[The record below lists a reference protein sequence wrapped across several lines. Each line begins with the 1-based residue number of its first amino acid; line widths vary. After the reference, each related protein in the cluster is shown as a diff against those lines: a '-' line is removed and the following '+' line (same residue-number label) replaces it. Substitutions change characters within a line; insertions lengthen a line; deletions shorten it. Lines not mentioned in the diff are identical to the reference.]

1 MQGFFYFYDTMK
13 KLLWILICIGKLAF
27 CQTNLVPNWSFEE
40 YNSCP
45 NQWTGDCSYTAPVIP
60 AVKNWFCALTFEST
74 PDYYNICGV
83 NNYSVS
89 TNFWGNQFPKTGNAY
104 MGGYMHRMNNPGI
117 NNAEYI
123 ECKLRDTLKIN
134 TTYCMRYYV
143 SRAEK
148 LNYASSNFGAL
159 FTDTLINISGLPN
172 YINGS
177 PQVHNTLGNFIIDKI
192 NWTKI
197 EGSFIAI
204 GNEAYMTLGS
214 FGSVSIN
221 DTLFVADSLN
231 DVPIINRRPYYYIDD
246 VSVEEVVN
254 AQAGLDK
261 VIVSGN
267 SIVIGADSAVG
278 ADYLWWPSV
287 GLDNN
292 TLAFP
297 TASPTI
303 TTQYVLQKTQC
314 SVITYD
320 TMIVTVNSVGIEE
333 LTINNAFTM
342 QPNPATNMIAINS
355 SFDMQKIELL
365 DVAGKL
371 VVSENLATKNKE
383 LQLQNFAEGIY
394 FMKVTFIKGVSVT
407 KKMLVIR

>member
-1 MQGFFYFYDTMK
+1 MK

-45 NQWTGDCSYTAPVIP
+45 NANTTDCSISPPTIP
-60 AVKNWFCALTFEST
+60 ALKDWFCALTYEST
-74 PDYYNICGV
+74 PDYFNACGITSLSTPTNIIG
-83 NNYSVS
+83 Y
-89 TNFWGNQFPKTGNAY
+89 QIPKTGY
-104 MGGYMHRMNNPGI
+104 SYVGSITHTMYSSSI
-117 NNAEYI
+117 NNNSEYI
-123 ECKLRDTLKIN
+123 ECKLKDSLKPNVI
-134 TTYCMRYYV
+134 YCVNYFV
-143 SRAEK
+143 SRADK
-148 LNYASSNFGAL
+148 RDYASSNFGAL
-159 FTDTLINISGLPN
+159 FTNTVINIPGLPH
-172 YINGS
+172 YINQV
-177 PQVHNTLGNFIIDKI
+177 PQVQNPFGNFIFDKL

-197 EGSFIAI
+197 QGSFIAN
-204 GNEAYMTLGS
+204 GGENYLTLGS
-214 FGSVSIN
+214 FGANSNI
-221 DTLFVADSLN
+221 DTLYDP
-231 DVPIINRRPYYYIDD
+231 DIPIDPNKRYLFPYYYIDD

-261 VIVSGN
+261 VIISGN
-267 SIVIGADSAVG
+267 STVIGGDSAVG
-278 ADYLWWPSV
+278 ADYLWLPSV

-297 TASPTI
+297 IASPTI

-320 TMIVTVNSVGIEE
+320 TMLVTVNSVGIEE
-333 LTINNAFTM
+333 LTINNAFATH
-342 QPNPATNMIAINS
+342 PNPATNDVTITS

-371 VVSENLATKNKE
+371 VTSENRTTKNKE

-394 FMKVTFIKGVSVT
+394 FIKVTFINGVSVT